1 MYETRL
7 SSANCTGKGGCTFDW
22 KGEGLSRRGFE
33 SGSKFFFFFFFFFCF
48 FFTAQNAG
56 IVRLGMCE
64 LVIS

>member
-1 MYETRL
+1 M
-7 SSANCTGKGGCTFDW
+7 
-22 KGEGLSRRGFE
+22 
-33 SGSKFFFFFFFFFCF
+33 GSNPGRSFFFFFFLFVF

>member
-1 MYETRL
+1 M
-7 SSANCTGKGGCTFDW
+7 
-22 KGEGLSRRGFE
+22 
-33 SGSKFFFFFFFFFCF
+33 GSNPGRSFVFFFFFFF